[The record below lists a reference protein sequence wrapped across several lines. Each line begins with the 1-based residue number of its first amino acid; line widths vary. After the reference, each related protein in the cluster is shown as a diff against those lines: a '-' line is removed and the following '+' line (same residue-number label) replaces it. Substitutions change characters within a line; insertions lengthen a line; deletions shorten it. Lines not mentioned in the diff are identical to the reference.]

1 MTGAH
6 FTIICY
12 KMFVSVVFCSQQFWR
27 LEVRTR
33 VQQAQAKFLLEAADF
48 SLHPVV
54 VEGA

>member
-6 FTIICY
+6 FTIICC
-12 KMFVSVVFCSQQFWR
+12 KVFVSVVFGSQQSWR

-33 VQQAQAKFLLEAADF
+33 VQQAQAKVLLEAADF